1 MSRRNPGRRGR
12 NPTPRR
18 RIVRRG
24 PKNTVM
30 MAIQRQ
36 CVTKYL
42 REHGLSV
49 NDLSVTDCEAL
60 WDENP
65 KWKRAAELRTSK
77 RGYSSPLSLCVSYKQ
92 QFWRRER

>member
-1 MSRRNPGRRGR
+1 MRRRNPSRNGR

-42 REHGLSV
+42 KAHDLSV
-49 NDLSVTDCEAL
+49 NELTLTICETL
-60 WDENP
+60 WEENP
-65 KWKRAAELRTSK
+65 KWKRAAKLRTSK

-92 QFWRRER
+92 KAWRREQ